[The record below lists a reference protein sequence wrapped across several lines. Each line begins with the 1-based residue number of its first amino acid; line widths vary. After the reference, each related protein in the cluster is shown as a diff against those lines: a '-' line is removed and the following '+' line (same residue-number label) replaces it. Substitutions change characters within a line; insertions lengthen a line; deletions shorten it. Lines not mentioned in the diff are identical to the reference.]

1 MCARQAALSLPHT
14 VRRANDDPA
23 VGTRIDV
30 CPSGDQPGGIV
41 AGAEF
46 N

>member
-1 MCARQAALSLPHT
+1 MRARQAALSLPDT

-30 CPSGDQPGGIV
+30 RPSRDQPGGII
-41 AGAEF
+41 ASAEF

>member
-1 MCARQAALSLPHT
+1 MRARQAALSLPYT

-23 VGTRIDV
+23 VGARIDL
-30 CPSGDQPGGIV
+30 CPSRDQPGGIV
-41 AGAEF
+41 TGAEF